1 MQTSP
6 RWLTACPGV
15 PLYAHKNFSN
25 WYNLAAFAIPT
36 CCQYGNAA
44 PGVLTGPNVFKA
56 DLAVW
61 KEWKFTSRY
70 EAMALQ
76 FRGEA
81 FNAFNHVNAGI
92 PDNNIDD
99 PAAGQITSLQSG
111 LPMREFQLGLH
122 FQF

>member
-1 MQTSP
+1 MPIRTS
-6 RWLTACPGV
+6 RIGITWLRLPF
-15 PLYAHKNFSN
+15 P
-25 WYNLAAFAIPT
+25 P

-44 PGVLTGPNVFKA
+44 PGLLTGPNVFKT
-56 DLAVW
+56 DLALW
-61 KEWKFTSRY
+61 KEWKFSTRIT
-70 EAMALQ
+70 EPMALQ

-122 FQF
+122 LQF